1 MNWYENLFE
10 FIRYFQVLR
19 YEFLNIYANF
29 KEFSNPNHID
39 FYNLT
44 HETV

>member
-1 MNWYENLFE
+1 MFQIYKKKHTGVNWYENLFE

-29 KEFSNPNHID
+29 
-39 FYNLT
+39 
-44 HETV
+44 